1 MALMRGF
8 GVPVPLGEVAA
19 SPDAA
24 EAAARRIVAGASTRR
39 RRRHRRSAA
48 AAADAAPAAA
58 EAAAAAFAAARGAAF
73 RHRFAASAAAEP
85 RPLRCS
91 PAPPPPFR
99 RAPRPGNKGGSPD
112 VVLKAQVLAGGRG
125 LGTFMNGFKGG
136 VHVVSRAGQAGE
148 MAAKMLGQR
157 LVTKQTGA
165 EGKPAG
171 KVYLMERVPIRR
183 ELYLSIMLD
192 RASSG
197 SVIIASP
204 VGGTSIEDVAAAT
217 PEKITK
223 EVVQLQAGP
232 SPAQVQRLASFLEFA
247 PGSPGAAQFAACLA
261 GLWKMFTATDATLVE
276 INPLAETASG
286 GVFVCD
292 AKINFDDNAAFRQA
306 AIFEQRDHSQ
316 EDAREVEAAKWDLNY
331 IGLDGNIGCMVN
343 GAGLAMAT
351 MDIIKLH
358 GGAPANFLD
367 VGGGATADQVTRA
380 FEILNA
386 DARVKAILVNIFGGI
401 MKCDTIAQGIV
412 QAAKE
417 VGLKVPLVVRL
428 EGTNVELGKK
438 LIRESGLNI
447 IAAADLDDAAVKA
460 VAAIA

>member
-1 MALMRGF
+1 
-8 GVPVPLGEVAA
+8 
-19 SPDAA
+19 
-24 EAAARRIVAGASTRR
+24 
-39 RRRHRRSAA
+39 
-48 AAADAAPAAA
+48 
-58 EAAAAAFAAARGAAF
+58 
-73 RHRFAASAAAEP
+73 
-85 RPLRCS
+85 
-91 PAPPPPFR
+91 
-99 RAPRPGNKGGSPD
+99 
-112 VVLKAQVLAGGRG
+112 VLKAQVLAGGRG
-125 LGTFMNGFKGG
+125 RGTFVNGFAGG
-136 VHVVSRAGQAGE
+136 VHVVTREGQAGE
-148 MAAKMLGQR
+148 LAAQMLGQR

-165 EGKPAG
+165 EGKPND
-171 KVYLMERVPIRR
+171 KVYLMEKVPIRR

-192 RASSG
+192 RAHHG

-223 EVVQLQAGP
+223 EVVQLQSGP
-232 SPAQVQRLASFLEFA
+232 TAAQVQRLAAFLEFK
-247 PGSPGAAQFAACLA
+247 PGSPAAAQFAACLA
-261 GLWKMFTATDATLVE
+261 GLWKMFVATDATLVE
-276 INPLAETASG
+276 INPLAETVSG

-292 AKINFDDNAAFRQA
+292 AKINFDDNASFRQG

-316 EDAREVEAAKWDLNY
+316 EDSREVEAAKWDLNY

-380 FEILNA
+380 FAILNA
-386 DARVKAILVNIFGGI
+386 DSRVKAILVNIFGGI

-417 VGLKVPLVVRL
+417 VGLKVPLIVRL

-460 VAAIA
+460 VAAIG